1 VSPALADFLAHRGDP
16 LAAASAA
23 VRADPESG
31 AAQLVEA
38 TLLLCSRDAR
48 DFEPAAWPTPGWHA

>member
-16 LAAASAA
+16 LATARAA
-23 VRADPESG
+23 VLAAPHSA

-38 TLLLCSRDAR
+38 SLLASATSRRRAG
-48 DFEPAAWPTPGWHA
+48 AMPG